1 MKTNDLVKLL
11 ATGEGSV
18 DRHVAARRYTVAL
31 SVSVV
36 AATLLMLGILGVRA
50 DLAEA
55 IRLPMFW
62 VKLGFVAS
70 LVIVSL
76 LAVLRLSQP
85 GRQLNGLGYALV
97 TPLLIMFL
105 LAAAVLIDADPSQ
118 RLALLLGSTWTKCPL
133 LIAMLSGPAFIAILW
148 AMQGLAPTRL
158 RLAGTAAGLLAGAI
172 GALVYCLHCPE
183 MEAPFIASWY
193 LLGMLIPAA
202 TGTLL
207 GCRVLRW

>member
-11 ATGEGSV
+11 ATGVGSV
-18 DRHVAARRYTVAL
+18 DRHVIARRYTVAL
-31 SVSVV
+31 SVGVI
-36 AATLLMLGILGVRA
+36 AATLLMLGMLGVRA

-55 IRLPMFW
+55 VRLPMFW

-70 LVIVSL
+70 LAVASL
-76 LAVLRLSQP
+76 LAVQRLSQP
-85 GRQLNGLGYALV
+85 GQQLNGVRYALV

-105 LAAAVLIDADPSQ
+105 LAAIVLINADPSQ
-118 RLALLLGSTWTKCPL
+118 RLALLLGSTWTQCPL
-133 LIAMLSGPAFIAILW
+133 LIALLSGPAFIAILW

>member
-18 DRHVAARRYTVAL
+18 DRHVIARRYTVAL
-31 SVSVV
+31 SVGVI
-36 AATLLMLGILGVRA
+36 AATLLMLGMLGVRA

-55 IRLPMFW
+55 VRLPMFW

-70 LVIVSL
+70 LAVASL
-76 LAVLRLSQP
+76 LAVLRLSRP
-85 GRQLNGLGYALV
+85 GQQLNGVRYALV

-105 LAAAVLIDADPSQ
+105 LAAIVLINADPSQ
-118 RLALLLGSTWTKCPL
+118 RLALLLGSTWTQCPL
-133 LIAMLSGPAFIAILW
+133 LIALLSGPAFIAILW

>member
-18 DRHVAARRYTVAL
+18 DRHVMARRYTVAL
-31 SVSVV
+31 SVGVI

-70 LVIVSL
+70 LAVASL
-76 LAVLRLSQP
+76 LAVLRLSRP
-85 GRQLNGLGYALV
+85 GQQLNGVRYALV
-97 TPLLIMFL
+97 TPLLIMLL
-105 LAAAVLIDADPSQ
+105 LAAIVLINADPSQ
-118 RLALLLGSTWTKCPL
+118 RLALLLGSTWTQCPL

-193 LLGMLIPAA
+193 LLGILIPAV
-202 TGTLL
+202 TGTVL

>member
-18 DRHVAARRYTVAL
+18 DRHVIARRYTVAL

-36 AATLLMLGILGVRA
+36 AATLLMLGMLGVRA

-55 IRLPMFW
+55 VRLPMFW

-70 LVIVSL
+70 LAVASL

-85 GRQLNGLGYALV
+85 GQQLNGVRYALV
-97 TPLLIMFL
+97 TPVLIMFL
-105 LAAAVLIDADPSQ
+105 LAAVVLIDADPSQ

-193 LLGMLIPAA
+193 PLGMLIPAA